1 MANLVLER
9 MVMREWFF
17 GLYVL
22 LWANSLY
29 CPSAITVGIGHI
41 EIETEAYS
49 GPYQTSMMERFY
61 KNSNGWKPLLFLQ
74 KRTITDD
81 RLSPKTSW
89 VAKFSHSFRFIG
101 TFRTKK
107 VVTREIGNM
116 EIESFEKICQ
126 ISKSNII

>member
-41 EIETEAYS
+41 EIETEAYLGS
-49 GPYQTSMMERFY
+49 YQTSMMERFY
-61 KNSNGWKPLLFLQ
+61 KNSEWLKAIAIFA
-74 KRTITDD
+74 
-81 RLSPKTSW
+81 KTHHYRW
-89 VAKFSHSFRFIG
+89 
-101 TFRTKK
+101 
-107 VVTREIGNM
+107 
-116 EIESFEKICQ
+116 
-126 ISKSNII
+126 